1 MRESGPGPRNHDTT
15 RRQPPPGSVNDND
28 GGGKI
33 DLPPMGD
40 VDEGRNNV
48 TTSPRMTPTGGR
60 QDELLLDL
68 SQIHVCLGDLGSC
81 VDDYWQTLSLHTGVL
96 GRYDKKVADCHFG
109 LAQAYA
115 KAPSK
120 IEEGEGRVD
129 AFVSALMGRPS
140 GGGGGRVV
148 MERRCR

>member
-1 MRESGPGPRNHDTT
+1 MGESGPGPLNRDATC
-15 RRQPPPGSVNDND
+15 RGPPPGSADDDD

-40 VDEGRNNV
+40 FDEGPDDVATSRR
-48 TTSPRMTPTGGR
+48 TTPAEGR

-68 SQIHVCLGDLGSC
+68 SQIHVRLGDLGSC
-81 VDDYWQTLSLHTGVL
+81 VEDYEQALSLRTGVL
-96 GRYDKKVADCHFG
+96 GRYDKKVADCHFV

-129 AFVSALMGRPS
+129 AFVSDL
-140 GGGGGRVV
+140 
-148 MERRCR
+148 